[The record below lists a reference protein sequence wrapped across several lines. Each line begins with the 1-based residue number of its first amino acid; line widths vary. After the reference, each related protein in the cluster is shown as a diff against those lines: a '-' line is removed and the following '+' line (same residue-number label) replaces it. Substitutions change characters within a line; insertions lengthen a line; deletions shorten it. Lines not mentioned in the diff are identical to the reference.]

1 MSEKHL
7 SEIAAHLILP
17 ENITHTAWP
26 PVQYRLAEMQYPL
39 DVWQQDWLKAIL
51 AKRKDGHYAASI
63 DGIQASI
70 PRQVGKTYTIGGL
83 TFALATLYPNYFV
96 LWTAH
101 RTRTADETFND
112 MKGMAQI
119 PDIAPYVN
127 KIRQA
132 NGQQAIMFNNGSR
145 ILFGAREGGFGRG
158 FHGVDM
164 ILFDEAQILGA
175 AALDDMIPATNTA
188 PDPLIIKIGTPP
200 KPKDPSEAF
209 SEFRN
214 LALQGEIKDGLY
226 LELAADYD
234 ANSDD
239 RKQWEKANPSYPRRT
254 PESAILRMRR
264 QLGEESFRREGLGI
278 WDHASDRLAIDPVA
292 WNTTTIRPENTPSGM
307 RWCAAIRF
315 APDGSTC
322 ALARAGHKQN
332 TPTHVEL
339 CTHQGVRRMNE
350 GTQWIIDYIADTKDR
365 WAQIIVDGKY
375 GAGDTIERLRA
386 IGVRPQV
393 IITPTITQIIDAYSM
408 LDASLRENTI
418 THLDD
423 MQLRTEAASATPRP
437 IGTSGGWALQA
448 PPGATVA
455 GLEAC
460 TLAMWAA
467 RTTKRRPRYK
477 PYDKIENANSNNDR
491 GGGVLFL

>member
-26 PVQYRLAEMQYPL
+26 PVQHRLAEMQYPL

-226 LELAADYD
+226 LELAADYNAD
-234 ANSDD
+234 SDD

-254 PESAILRMRR
+254 PESAILRTV
-264 QLGEESFRREGLGI
+264 
-278 WDHASDRLAIDPVA
+278 PY
-292 WNTTTIRPENTPSGM
+292 P
-307 RWCAAIRF
+307 
-315 APDGSTC
+315 
-322 ALARAGHKQN
+322 
-332 TPTHVEL
+332 
-339 CTHQGVRRMNE
+339 
-350 GTQWIIDYIADTKDR
+350 
-365 WAQIIVDGKY
+365 
-375 GAGDTIERLRA
+375 
-386 IGVRPQV
+386 
-393 IITPTITQIIDAYSM
+393 
-408 LDASLRENTI
+408 
-418 THLDD
+418 HLPAHE
-423 MQLRTEAASATPRP
+423 T
-437 IGTSGGWALQA
+437 
-448 PPGATVA
+448 
-455 GLEAC
+455 
-460 TLAMWAA
+460 
-467 RTTKRRPRYK
+467 
-477 PYDKIENANSNNDR
+477 
-491 GGGVLFL
+491 